1 MQQLIEKHTVGLMFG
16 VFLVMIAGYLDM
28 RTIAGSMN
36 DNLIKVVH
44 LAEITREEQLLR
56 SDEIEWVQGMRE
68 RYPGNWSRS
77 GRDRSLDDVRPQ

>member
-36 DNLIKVVH
+36 SNLIKVVH

-56 SDEIEWVQGMRE
+56 SDEIEWVQGMRQ
-68 RYPGNWSRS
+68 RYPGNWDRA
-77 GRDRSLDDVRPQ
+77 GRDRSLDNVRPQ